1 MGGEQWGG
9 SQRQKVKE
17 RREVERKINSEGG
30 ERQTGSGRATGGREK
45 QNLVGCAPGTGEGLA
60 QSARLWGVAQAEPL
74 PRGRCSGAERGQVS
88 NLQGNAGS
96 LSVGGRESRGTHTA
110 RWGERR
116 EDCRGEDES
125 KDGKAASGRGGVWE
139 GDLCLGLLRRQ
150 PFRGRWREGAAR
162 RREKEEQEEDHT
174 RIT

>member
-1 MGGEQWGG
+1 MGWE
-9 SQRQKVKE
+9 SE
-17 RREVERKINSEGG
+17 TESERKKRCGEKDKQSERG

-74 PRGRCSGAERGQVS
+74 PRGRRSGAERGQVS

-96 LSVGGRESRGTHTA
+96 LSAGGRESRGTHTA

-139 GDLCLGLLRRQ
+139 GDLGLGLLRRQ
-150 PFRGRWREGAAR
+150 PFRGRWRGGG
-162 RREKEEQEEDHT
+162 EKEGERGTGGGPHQNYL
-174 RIT
+174 IK